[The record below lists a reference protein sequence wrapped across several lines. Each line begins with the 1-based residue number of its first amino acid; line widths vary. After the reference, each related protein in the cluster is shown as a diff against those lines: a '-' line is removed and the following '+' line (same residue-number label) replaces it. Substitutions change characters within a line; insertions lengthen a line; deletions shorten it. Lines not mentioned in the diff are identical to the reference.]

1 MEMEEESLRERLL
14 ERVKL
19 SGNKKI
25 KDETP
30 WLRSEQKGWKRI
42 IFYDQIDKR
51 QNSPVHFY
59 TSCVLFAW
67 KSNPFW
73 IFIKALFFHLI
84 YLFRL
89 I

>member
-30 WLRSEQKGWKRI
+30 WLRPEQKGWKRI
-42 IFYDQIDKR
+42 IFYDQIEKKTEFPR
-51 QNSPVHFY
+51 PFLFKLCFV
-59 TSCVLFAW
+59 CVE
-67 KSNPFW
+67 
-73 IFIKALFFHLI
+73 I
-84 YLFRL
+84 
-89 I
+89 